1 MKRWYVA
8 HTKPG
13 AERLAEGNL
22 ERQGF
27 HAYLPRARLRKRGAR
42 GASTVTVP
50 LFPRYIFIQLDLENA
65 PWRAVN
71 STYGISKLVS
81 FGERPAQGRVR
92 TGERHGG
99 GQACSDFMRESR
111 AGKHRQ
117 PCRRRRIPG
126 HMVHQP
132 PGSRLDTLGAQD
144 KIAFAIGN
152 GRQDRRQE
160 LRGNDGQQH
169 VQFRK
174 IGKVA
179 RRPNRF

>member
-71 STYGISKLVS
+71 STYGISRLVS
-81 FGERPAQGRVR
+81 FGERPAHLDDAVISEIRKREAEDGIVPLTDLVSFTAGEAVEITHGAFSDR
-92 TGERHGG
+92 TGIFKCRSDKERVVVLLNLLGRDLSVTVE
-99 GQACSDFMRESR
+99 QDFI
-111 AGKHRQ
+111 Q
-117 PCRRRRIPG
+117 
-126 HMVHQP
+126 
-132 PGSRLDTLGAQD
+132 
-144 KIAFAIGN
+144 
-152 GRQDRRQE
+152 
-160 LRGNDGQQH
+160 
-169 VQFRK
+169 
-174 IGKVA
+174 KVA
-179 RRPNRF
+179 

>member
-71 STYGISKLVS
+71 STYGISRLVS
-81 FGERPAQGRVR
+81 FGERPAHLDDAVIAEIRKREAEDGIVPLTDLVSFAAGEAVEITHGAFSDR
-92 TGERHGG
+92 TGIFKCRSDKERVVVLLNLLGRDLSVTVE
-99 GQACSDFMRESR
+99 QDFI
-111 AGKHRQ
+111 Q
-117 PCRRRRIPG
+117 
-126 HMVHQP
+126 
-132 PGSRLDTLGAQD
+132 
-144 KIAFAIGN
+144 
-152 GRQDRRQE
+152 
-160 LRGNDGQQH
+160 
-169 VQFRK
+169 
-174 IGKVA
+174 KVA
-179 RRPNRF
+179 